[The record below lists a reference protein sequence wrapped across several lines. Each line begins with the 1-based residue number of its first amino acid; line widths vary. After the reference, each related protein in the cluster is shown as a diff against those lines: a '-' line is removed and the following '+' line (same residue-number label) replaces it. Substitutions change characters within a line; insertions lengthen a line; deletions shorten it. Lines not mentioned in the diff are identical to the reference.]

1 MIIIGVYSGY
11 AKEKKREE
19 YDNQTNALEYTRLVG
34 KNLDK

>member
-1 MIIIGVYSGY
+1 MIGFGIYTGY
-11 AKEKKREE
+11 TKEKKREE